1 MFLVHTFA
9 HIIFDYYY
17 ISIEN
22 IIAIHIIAIVE
33 LCTILFLY
41 IYCIEFFMQIYR
53 IDFLS
58 RIHVH
63 KKDIC

>member
-41 IYCIEFFMQIYR
+41 IYCIEFFMQI
-53 IDFLS
+53 
-58 RIHVH
+58 
-63 KKDIC
+63 